1 MKRILIIDD
10 EVSVC
15 ALLTRFL
22 GKYKYITDSCTSGA
36 DAVKLLR
43 SQSFDLIFCDYRLGD
58 ILGSELLERIR
69 ILQPDAIVIFI
80 TGYAELQVA
89 VDLVKAGA
97 YNYVSKPLYPDE
109 LLKMI
114 ETAFSDR
121 AQKKSAEH
129 KAKSAT
135 VIQSPMDSDKYVTG
149 QSEQAKELYSNVS
162 IVAPTDFS
170 VIIYGET
177 GTGKEALARLVHEN
191 SISKAG
197 PFVAIDCGCLSKE
210 LAVSALFGHE
220 KGAFTGALHSQPGA
234 FELADNG
241 TLFLD
246 EIGNLNAEVQ
256 TYLLRALQEKK
267 IRRLGGMKEIP
278 VHTRI
283 IIASNEN
290 LSEAVRSGKFRED
303 LFHRLNEFE
312 ITVPPLRERK
322 ADLNVFID
330 HFLQRSAL
338 ELGRSVT
345 GINEQVRTLLENYD
359 WPGNIRELKNVIRR
373 ACLLTPEGQA
383 VSEKVLPFDIVNA
396 YANTWPLKNAPGG
409 QQEKE
414 QINAEYDL
422 KSVALRAEYYKIQ
435 EVLKQVKYNKTKA
448 ALILN
453 IDRKTLY
460 NKLKFIEA

>member
-22 GKYKYITDSCTSGA
+22 GKYKYSTESCTSGA
-36 DAVKLLR
+36 DAIDLLR
-43 SQSFDLIFCDYRLGD
+43 AQSFDLIFCDYRLGD
-58 ILGSELLERIR
+58 MLGSELLEKIR

-114 ETAFSDR
+114 EAALSDQ
-121 AQKKSAEH
+121 AGKKSAGQG
-129 KAKSAT
+129 AKGAA
-135 VIQSPMDSDKYVTG
+135 VIRNPIDSEKYVTG
-149 QSEQAKELYSNVS
+149 ESEQAKELYSNVS

-177 GTGKEALARLVHEN
+177 GTGKEALARLLHEN
-191 SISKAG
+191 SACKAG
-197 PFVAIDCGCLSKE
+197 PFVAIDCGCLSRE

-220 KGAFTGALHSQPGA
+220 KGAFTGALQSQPGA
-234 FELADNG
+234 FELADKG

-246 EIGNLNAEVQ
+246 EIGNLNYEVQ

-278 VHTRI
+278 VRTRI

-290 LSEAVRSGKFRED
+290 LSEAVKNGKFRED
-303 LFHRLNEFE
+303 LYHRLNEFE
-312 ITVPPLRERK
+312 ITVPPLRARK
-322 ADLNVFID
+322 TDLSVFID
-330 HFLQRSAL
+330 HFLKRSAV
-338 ELGRSVT
+338 ELDRAVT
-345 GINEQVRTLLENYD
+345 GINEQARALLEQYD
-359 WPGNIRELKNVIRR
+359 WPGNIRELKNVMRR
-373 ACLLTPEGQA
+373 ACLLTPDGQPIR
-383 VSEKVLPFDIVNA
+383 EKALPFNILNTHA
-396 YANTWPLKNAPGG
+396 STWPLKHITGR
-409 QQEKE
+409 QEKE
-414 QINAEYDL
+414 PVNNVAHDL
-422 KSVALRAEYYKIQ
+422 KSVALRAEYHKIQ